1 MINTMSKASKAR
13 LLISIVDDGG
23 EILAPKGEVFEWDDS
38 STHQLICGYSLY
50 VDEFEVEFID

>member
-1 MINTMSKASKAR
+1 MKAR

-23 EILAPKGEVFEWDDS
+23 EILAPKGEVFEWNAN

-50 VDEFEVEFID
+50 VDEVEVEFID